1 MTLKQCY
8 ELLEGDY
15 EGVLGRMRKETLVEK
30 FVLKFLNDPSFEML
44 HQGIEAGDRQM
55 AFRAAHTIKGVAQNL
70 GFTKLC
76 EVSSLLTEELRQDW
90 SERATVLI
98 EQVETVYEKTTA
110 AILAYKE
117 ESVYEES

>member
-15 EGVLGRMRKETLVEK
+15 EDVLGRMRKEALVEK
-30 FVLKFLNDPSFEML
+30 FVLKFLNDSSFE
-44 HQGIEAGDRQM
+44 
-55 AFRAAHTIKGVAQNL
+55 NL

-76 EVSSLLTEELRQDW
+76 EVSNLLTEELRQDW
-90 SERATVLI
+90 GESVAVLVR
-98 EQVETVYEKTTA
+98 QVEAVYERTTA

-117 ESVYEES
+117 ECAYEKS